1 MKKRRVGLILPSVN
15 IHMEPEFNRLRDVL
29 PDIDYF
35 ATRVFLTD
43 TTEEALVDMER
54 GLESAAGLIETVTPE
69 AVIYACT
76 SGSFIKGAEWDAQ
89 IMEKIT
95 RICHCP
101 SVTASR
107 AMVNALRAMKIERM
121 TLVTP
126 YTDDINRQ
134 EKKFI
139 EQMGVRVVAMEGLQ
153 IVDAETLR
161 TQTEEQMMDL
171 AIRADVPESQAVFI
185 SCTNVEGMYIAERLE
200 DKLGKPVLSS
210 NSVCLWN
217 LLKLLD
223 YNAPIAGCGRLLA
236 RGARATAE

>member
-35 ATRVFLTD
+35 ATRVMLTD
-43 TTEEALVDMER
+43 TTEETLVEMES
-54 GLESAAGLIETVTPE
+54 GLDSAARLIATVTPE

-76 SGSFIKGAEWDAQ
+76 SGSFIKGAEWDEQ
-89 IMEKIT
+89 IMEKIM

-101 SVTASR
+101 AVTASR
-107 AMVNALRAMKIERM
+107 AMVNALKAMGIKRL

-126 YTDDINRQ
+126 YTDDINQQ
-134 EKKFI
+134 EKRFI
-139 EQMGVRVVAMEGLQ
+139 EKMGVEVVAMEGLQ
-153 IVDAETLR
+153 IVGAETLR
-161 TQTEEQMMDL
+161 TQTEEQMMEL
-171 AIRADVPESQAVFI
+171 AARADVSRSQAVFI

-200 DKLGKPVLSS
+200 KKLGKPVLSS

-217 LLKLLD
+217 LLKLLHH
-223 YNAPIAGCGRLLA
+223 NRPLNGFGVLLEQ
-236 RGARATAE
+236 RV